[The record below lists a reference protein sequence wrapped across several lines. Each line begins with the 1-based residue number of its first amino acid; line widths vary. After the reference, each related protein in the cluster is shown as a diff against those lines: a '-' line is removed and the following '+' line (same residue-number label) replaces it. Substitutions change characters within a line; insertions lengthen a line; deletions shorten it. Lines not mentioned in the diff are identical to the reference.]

1 MKGVGLIMNIAV
13 DLLWVRHNQV
23 GGIETYIRNLLDGFC
38 LLDEEFH
45 FTLLVSKDN
54 GDTFQNYKNDKRFSI
69 ETCDIRS
76 SNVFKRIVWQNMFFG
91 KKIKELGLD
100 LCFEPYYC
108 KPITGIGN
116 IDFVTTIHDLQALY
130 YPQYV
135 SKVKALWMRIS
146 WYNTIK
152 SSKKIVAIS
161 NYVGQDILKNYKFSQ
176 GKVVSIYNAASVD
189 TNGIP
194 SSKEIENK
202 YGVKEK
208 EYYFTLS
215 SLLPHKNLET
225 LLRVIDKIV
234 KSNIALPRKLIIS
247 GVGGKERGNL
257 ENKISELGL
266 KDYIQLTPFI
276 SNADMYAL
284 YKYCYVF
291 LFPSIY
297 EGYGMPP
304 IEAML
309 LGTPVVT
316 TRRTSIEEVTQGKAN
331 YVDDPFNVDEW
342 IDRIQH
348 KQFQALDF
356 SVYDKKNVAK
366 QYYDLFLEL
375 MM

>member
-1 MKGVGLIMNIAV
+1 M
-13 DLLWVRHNQV
+13 
-23 GGIETYIRNLLDGFC
+23 
-38 LLDEEFH
+38 
-45 FTLLVSKDN
+45 
-54 GDTFQNYKNDKRFSI
+54 
-69 ETCDIRS
+69 
-76 SNVFKRIVWQNMFFG
+76 
-91 KKIKELGLD
+91 
-100 LCFEPYYC
+100 
-108 KPITGIGN
+108 
-116 IDFVTTIHDLQALY
+116 
-130 YPQYV
+130 
-135 SKVKALWMRIS
+135 
-146 WYNTIK
+146 
-152 SSKKIVAIS
+152 
-161 NYVGQDILKNYKFSQ
+161 
-176 GKVVSIYNAASVD
+176 
-189 TNGIP
+189 
-194 SSKEIENK
+194 
-202 YGVKEK
+202 
-208 EYYFTLS
+208 
-215 SLLPHKNLET
+215 LPHKNLET